1 MSGFIDNKLTVAG
14 QALMAEVNLGATL
27 QPTRIVMGSGYMTGS
42 VTLETVTD
50 VITPVVELDIS
61 KKKKTDNGDV
71 SSVTIGGVYTNQ
83 EVEEEFY
90 FRELGLYCKAIK
102 PDETEVPECLFSYG
116 NAGDTAE
123 LMVAYSSGATV
134 ERQIDLVFSISND
147 ANVDLSISSGTF
159 VTMEDLESA
168 IAENLPELDF
178 VPNADRGVANGVA
191 TLGKDGKVPAEQLP
205 DDPPTFDDL
214 AEKYGCIETYPD
226 GDTGTITCTV
236 NATSPVTAT
245 RQTVISKSGDNTVYT
260 ETTTVG
266 EQETERVTT
275 ETATTTQG
283 ELAAMLNPETIRWR
297 FRENEKDAKTVG
309 NELKQWWEYLKW
321 KYDVETVIEEGDG
334 STYAKKFTDTIKDGD
349 TVIATCVCTK
359 AMTGTQFVSVYTIGD
374 VSRTYTETKDETGKW
389 EGEWS

>member
-14 QALMAEVNLGATL
+14 KALMAEVNLGAML

-42 VTLETVTD
+42 MTLETVTN
-50 VITPVVELDIS
+50 VIAPVVELDIT
-61 KKKKTDNGDV
+61 KKKKTEDGDV

-83 EVEEEFY
+83 EIEEEFY
-90 FRELGLYCKAIK
+90 FRELGLYCKATRE
-102 PDETEVPECLFSYG
+102 DGTEVSECLFSYG

-123 LMVAYSSGATV
+123 LMIAYSSGATV

-147 ANVDLSISSGTF
+147 ANVDLSIASGTF

-168 IAENLPELDF
+168 IAENMPELDF

-191 TLGKDGKVPAEQLP
+191 TLDETGKVPAGQLP
-205 DDPPTFDDL
+205 DDPPSFDDL
-214 AEKYGCIETYPD
+214 AEKYGCVETYPD

-236 NATSPVTAT
+236 SATSPVTAT
-245 RQTVISKSGDNTVYT
+245 RQTVISTSGDNTVYT

-266 EQETERVTT
+266 EKETERVTT

-321 KYDVETVIEEGDG
+321 QYGVQTVIADGDG
-334 STYAKKFTDTIKDGD
+334 STYAKIFTETIENGD
-349 TVIATCVCTK
+349 STIGTCVTK
-359 AMTGTQFVSVYTIGD
+359 KSLDGSTFTAVYTIGTT
-374 VSRTYTETKDETGKW
+374 VRTLTTTINGDGTFTEV
-389 EGEWS
+389 WS

>member
-14 QALMAEVNLGATL
+14 QALMAEVNLGAML

-42 VTLETVTD
+42 MTLETVTD

-61 KKKKTDNGDV
+61 KKKKTESGDV

-90 FRELGLYCKAIK
+90 FRELGLYCKATRA
-102 PDETEVPECLFSYG
+102 DETEVPECLFSYG

-147 ANVDLSISSGTF
+147 ANVDLSIASGAF
-159 VTMEDLESA
+159 VTMDDLEEA
-168 IAENLPELDF
+168 IAENLPEMDF

-191 TLGKDGKVPAEQLP
+191 TLGSDGKVPAGQLP

-214 AEKYGCIETYPD
+214 AEKYGCVETYPD

-266 EQETERVTT
+266 GQETERVTT

-309 NELKQWWEYLKW
+309 NELKQWWDYLVW
-321 KYDVETVIEEGDG
+321 RYGVETVIEDGDG
-334 STYAKKFTDTIKDGD
+334 SAYAKKFTETIKNSGE
-349 TVIATCVCTK
+349 TVATCVCTK
-359 AMTGTQFVSVYTIGD
+359 ALTGTQFVSKYTIGET
-374 VSRTYTETKDETGKW
+374 VRTYTETKDESGKW
-389 EGEWS
+389 TGVWS